1 MSIPLPA
8 TATALEDGRLR
19 LSPWTAAD
27 AEDLYAAVQES
38 VADVGRWLPWC
49 TRDYDLADAANW
61 AATIQAAWTSGTMYA
76 FATRAAVDG
85 RLLGG
90 CGLNQLDRKHRC
102 ANLGYWVRSSAQGH
116 GVAMAAA
123 RLVAA
128 FGFRQLGLARIE
140 IVTLTDNLAS
150 RRVAAKLGAQF
161 EGIARA
167 RLWAWGRAHDAA
179 MHGLVPQ
186 DLGA

>member
-1 MSIPLPA
+1 MSTPPPA
-8 TATALEDGRLR
+8 ALVVLDDGRVR
-19 LSPWTAAD
+19 LCPWQPAD
-27 AEDLYAAVQES
+27 IADLHQAVQES

-49 TRDYDLADAANW
+49 TRDYDLV
-61 AATIQAAWTSGTMYA
+61 QAADWVAASQVAWESGTACA
-76 FATRAAVDG
+76 FAIRSSASG

-90 CGLNQLDRKHRC
+90 CGLNELDRRHRVG
-102 ANLGYWVRSSAQGH
+102 NLGYWVCSPAHGG
-116 GVAMAAA
+116 GVATAAA

-128 FGFRQLGLARIE
+128 FGFRQLGLCRIE

-150 RRVAAKLGAQF
+150 RRVAAKLGARY
-161 EGIARA
+161 EGTARA
-167 RLWAWGRAHDAA
+167 RLWAWGCAHDAA